1 MNFLTEIWQ
10 TFFEEGKKVLFLF
23 YNETETEKLGEWHF
37 TSLNESNY
45 INYSNIF
52 SIFNHIAYFLRDIKI
67 KMAVLGAEMVLQISF
82 NNSWI
87 PKVPQHTGGNYWSKF
102 SLAFSHIWT
111 KPLVAWVT
119 EIQPSR
125 DVLV

>member
-1 MNFLTEIWQ
+1 MNFLTEFWH

-52 SIFNHIAYFLRDIKI
+52 PIFNHIAYFLRDIKI
-67 KMAVLGAEMVLQISF
+67 KMAVLG
-82 NNSWI
+82 
-87 PKVPQHTGGNYWSKF
+87 G
-102 SLAFSHIWT
+102 
-111 KPLVAWVT
+111 
-119 EIQPSR
+119 R
-125 DVLV
+125 DGFANLFQ